1 MARPHDTMMNPA
13 IESLLD
19 RSDSKFTLVTLAA
32 KRARQINSYFN
43 QLGDGLGAIVPAAGR
58 VGVAQAALDRLRGDL
73 GRQDH
78 LRASRARRR
87 RRRGRRRRPGRCPE
101 PIAEARPT
109 RKQPSRP
116 MAGLTGRR
124 IVLGVTGGIAA
135 YKAVEVCR
143 RLVDLGAHV
152 VPIMTRD
159 AHRFVGETT
168 FSALASEPVHTSLWD
183 DGDPIPH
190 TRLGQAADL
199 VVVAPATARFLAAY
213 AAGLSGDLLTAVVI
227 ATRAPVVVCPAMHT
241 EMWEHASVQENLA
254 TLRRRGVHVVEP
266 ESRPARRRRHRLGPA
281 REPRDRSSSASQRV
295 LAPQDMAGL
304 RVLVTAGGT
313 REPIDAVRVIAN
325 RSSGKQ
331 GHALAFEAAARGASV
346 TVVTTVPR
354 AVPAG
359 AEVVVGRDGGRDGS
373 RGDGAG
379 GDGRRRRHGRR
390 GRRLPAEGR
399 GRPQDQEGRRAA
411 RDHPRADARH
421 PRRASAPRNV
431 RADPRRLRGRDRGP
445 PGERREASSAAS
457 TSISSSPTTSPLPG
471 PGSSTTPTRS

>member
-1 MARPHDTMMNPA
+1 
-13 IESLLD
+13 
-19 RSDSKFTLVTLAA
+19 
-32 KRARQINSYFN
+32 
-43 QLGDGLGAIVPAAGR
+43 
-58 VGVAQAALDRLRGDL
+58 
-73 GRQDH
+73 
-78 LRASRARRR
+78 
-87 RRRGRRRRPGRCPE
+87 
-101 PIAEARPT
+101 
-109 RKQPSRP
+109 

-135 YKAVEVCR
+135 YKAIGVCR

-190 TRLGQAADL
+190 TRLGQSADL

-254 TLRRRGVHVVEP
+254 TLRRRGVRVVDP
-266 ESRPARRRRHRLGPA
+266 ESGRLAGGDIGSGRLASPDTIVEHIRR
-281 REPRDRSSSASQRV
+281 E
-295 LAPQDMAGL
+295 LAPKDMAGL

-346 TVVTTVPR
+346 TVITTVGRP
-354 AVPAG
+354 VPAD
-359 AEVVVGRDGGRDGS
+359 AEVVAVET
-373 RGDGAG
+373 A
-379 GDGRRRRHGRR
+379 
-390 GRRLPAEGR
+390 AEM
-399 GRPQDQEGRRAA
+399 EAA
-411 RDHPRADARH
+411 VMAR
-421 PRRASAPRNV
+421 
-431 RADPRRLRGRDRGP
+431 
-445 PGERREASSAAS
+445 AAS
-457 TSISSSPTTSPLPG
+457 TDIVVMAAAVADFRPKAAVDHKIKKEGGPPEILLEPTPDILAGLGAAKRPG
-471 PGSSTTPTRS
+471 QTLVGFAAETESLRENAEGKLRRKRLDLIVANDVSTPGAGFEHDTNEVVILGEGIEQNVSLTDKRAVATAVFDAVVALRARQ